1 MHISNWDVNSQ
12 GPNVKHAHLPSRRLA
27 NGKGQIHRR
36 ARTVLSS
43 MDGPT
48 TICASAVVNMA
59 GRKKSRSQ
67 VDGED
72 PLFLN
77 DPPARVLLACP
88 RRFVRF
94 TNSPQQCP
102 FVIAGSEGDP
112 NWQKAVNGISSACG
126 VFPRAGGRMER
137 KISTFKD
144 NQKKKC
150 RNPVLPAN
158 ELTFDLGGR
167 WEHKHNCD

>member
-1 MHISNWDVNSQ
+1 MERGGFI
-12 GPNVKHAHLPSRRLA
+12 GKHAPYCPAWMVRRPFA
-27 NGKGQIHRR
+27 PVQWSTWRQEE
-36 ARTVLSS
+36 
-43 MDGPT
+43 
-48 TICASAVVNMA
+48 
-59 GRKKSRSQ
+59 KSLT
-67 VDGED
+67 DHGED

-94 TNSPQQCP
+94 TNSPQQCS

-126 VFPRAGGRMER
+126 VFPRRVKEWNV

-144 NQKKKC
+144 S

-158 ELTFDLGGR
+158 ELTFNLGGR